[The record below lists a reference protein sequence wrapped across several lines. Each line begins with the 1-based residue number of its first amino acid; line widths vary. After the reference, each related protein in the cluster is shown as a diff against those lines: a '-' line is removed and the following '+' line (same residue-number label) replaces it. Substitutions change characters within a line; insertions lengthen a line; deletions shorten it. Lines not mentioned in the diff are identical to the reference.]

1 MNPKTLSILIP
12 AYNEQDY
19 IDACLQPLVAMQE
32 QYKAKNIT
40 IEIIVCNNNST
51 DRTVELV
58 ESYAPHVTLVYETIK
73 GTHAAR
79 QKALTV
85 STGNIV
91 VTLDAD
97 CVIHPDWIERGLHH
111 FENPRVVSVAGL
123 CEFSTD
129 YSSAWAV
136 TGAQRYLFPPL
147 HFFTTRIMK
156 KGGMMLAGNAWFR
169 RSILEKIG
177 GFDAS
182 FEFYGDDAHTA
193 LEIAKKKNPDEIMIY
208 DPTLTVQTSSRRY
221 QKIGYWKTMYIYI
234 INYIWVKVFN
244 KNYH

>member
-1 MNPKTLSILIP
+1 MNPKKISVLIP
-12 AYNEQDY
+12 AFNEQDY
-19 IDACLQPLVAMQE
+19 IEACLKPLIAMQE
-32 QYKAKNIT
+32 SYKQKNIE

-51 DRTVELV
+51 DSTVEIVKKYSPDVILV
-58 ESYAPHVTLVYETIK
+58 SETIK

-79 QKALTV
+79 QKAFTV
-85 STGNIV
+85 STGDIIA
-91 VTLDAD
+91 TLDAD
-97 CVIHPDWIERGLHH
+97 CVAHPDWIDRGLRD
-111 FENPRVVSVAGL
+111 FENPNVVSVAGL

-193 LEIAKKKNPDEIMIY
+193 LEISKKKEPHEIMIY
-208 DPTLTVQTSSRRY
+208 DPKLTVETSSRRY
-221 QKIGYWKTMYIYI
+221 QKTGYWKTMYIYI
-234 INYIWVKVFN
+234 VNYVWVKLFN